1 MARHEGSSSHH
12 RTTTSGRVRRSVPW
26 LTVIAM
32 AAAVLVAPAPTYAA
46 ADEYGNRVSDLDFGT
61 VAAGSSWR
69 ETTTVVAGTDWEYAG
84 AKVSRADTA
93 FAVVGAATCTE
104 AGGFFPNQFCDV
116 TVEYTAP
123 ATPDGTSRSSAETL
137 EVTFKQQDDSDTTVS
152 VTGTL
157 TGVSVFEAPC
167 TTCTA
172 VASAFY
178 EPYYYDKR
186 NDPSSPATPFGIKHD
201 VRDQS
206 VNFLSAAPSSITMP
220 TTFEA
225 ADRYLDRSGP
235 TEAGTPA
242 PATAW
247 NQAYVPTNNMEAG
260 NYQNLWQVVVMPRQT
275 LYPGDTITV
284 RAPQPFDPHAP
295 IPGHYT
301 GSGTRFPQPAVTVPS
316 TVAGTGA
323 PLVVHP
329 YAIVP
334 GFRGCGEFTSAGA
347 TRAVAVAAKDSAT
360 GQCDYW
366 YERKSFS
373 DPDPKYPGHAPTG
386 PFTGHTA
393 PDVEVGN
400 NGRVVTVT
408 VPRLGTLAAGHP
420 FTLMVAGVT
429 APPAGE
435 YQDPSAFNVST
446 SKDPVPAANG
456 HGVDRLFGFPGD
468 ATVLDVS
475 HSGLH
480 ADIIKPAS
488 WQLGYGSLQNVY
500 TQNSTLTLSARSTA
514 VGVEPGDGVEAT
526 LRLRDALH
534 NPIVGMEAT
543 ILDASTLTAAPDT
556 NAQVS
561 TGGSGGETPTDTFPV
576 TDAAGEVK
584 AKVRDSVVETV
595 QLVALSEPDDVTRP
609 TPSDRSR
616 LIPCNPTNSACHP
629 PEVEFVA
636 GNPTPPPVST
646 IVVDHPDRPADGLT
660 AAKVTVTLKDKYGN
674 PDLGH
679 RVSLTPAGES
689 MQATVKPDPGSYCL
703 PDNPAKGACTGT
715 TGDSAGTAV
724 FQVTANRPGTVRLG
738 VTDLDTLT
746 IFPTET
752 DAQVARIVFHGIST
766 ASSTVTAADSQTPIG
781 SCTDVTV
788 VVVDGETPGVGMQG
802 RLVELTSDSETA
814 TISAGDLCPPE
825 TASARNATSAGPVE
839 ADNGKVTF
847 KVSDTVPEDV
857 TFTANVVTDGVTLA
871 QQARVRFNLA
881 SSLVASPS
889 VAVADGTQ
897 PTTLTVTLRS
907 TDGSLVPGQC
917 VGVAADVT
925 HAGNT
930 ITPVSPVDVTCPA
943 GEPVKT
949 DANGQ
954 ARFGAT
960 RTSPGDVGYHA
971 IAPPTYDVS
980 HARATVRFLALPTGS
995 STLTSDATELQA
1007 DGVAAAQVV
1016 FTARD
1021 AAGDAIKGLR
1031 VRLDQGAGD
1040 HATIRAVGGVSGATD
1055 AVTDDSGV
1063 ARFRVT
1069 NHNIED
1075 VSLTAQYLATAWT
1088 DVPEVALDISF
1099 IQPINE
1105 AYNSRLEALQE
1116 SAQAGGSTLTVEVT
1130 LLDRDF
1136 NPLPRH
1142 AVALRSDAS
1151 SVSFRPITEFGIT
1164 DPDGVAQFAV
1174 SSTRPHNDVVIHAI
1188 DLETGVIL
1196 DESVTVDFTQPPPT
1210 DAAASTIVAAPDV
1223 LPAGG
1228 ATSEVTVTVLDEAG
1242 DPQDGHRVSLRTGST
1257 HTIVT
1262 GGDPTDQFGT
1272 TTFLVSGTVA
1282 ETVRLTALDLTDSV
1296 TLADHP
1302 TITFT
1307 TAPTQANQSTV
1318 QVSPASLP
1326 AGGPTSTVTVT
1337 LKTASG
1343 AALSGHTI
1351 GLETGSTTTTV
1362 QALTAGGV
1370 TDSAGVVK
1378 FTVADSAVESVVIRA
1393 TDMTNGILL
1402 EDKPTITFHAT
1413 EANQSTVVASPTNQV
1428 IRSDSTI
1435 TVRLLDAD
1443 GAPLA
1448 GHTVGL
1454 AMSSTIAHLDAATKV
1469 TGPTGVATF
1478 TLTGD
1483 TPGEVVLTATDQTSG
1498 VVLDQTATV
1507 TFFKKGRVR

>member
-1 MARHEGSSSHH
+1 MARHEGSSSHR
-12 RTTTSGRVRRSVPW
+12 RTTTSRGRGRRSVPW

-32 AAAVLVAPAPTYAA
+32 AAAVLVAPSASHAA
-46 ADEYGNRVSDLDFGT
+46 AEPPHQVPGVDFD
-61 VAAGSSWR
+61 S
-69 ETTTVVAGTDWEYAG
+69 VVAGTSWQKTVRVVAADGWQ
-84 AKVSRADTA
+84 VRAADVKATGVG
-93 FAVVGAATCTE
+93 FAVVGTPDCT
-104 AGGFFPNQFCDV
+104 GPDSLSRHQQCDV
-116 TVEYTAP
+116 TVEFDAPTTA
-123 ATPDGTSRSSAETL
+123 GTSDGIL
-137 EVTFKQQDDSDTTVS
+137 EAGFVDQANNRVTTVTS
-152 VTGTL
+152 ALTGT
-157 TGVSVFEAPC
+157 SVLEAPC
-167 TTCTA
+167 TTCT
-172 VASAFY
+172 VTSSVFYQPHFFNRKIEPEASSTDLFG
-178 EPYYYDKR
+178 EPMH
-186 NDPSSPATPFGIKHD
+186 AGIKLQVWRQSLGSGPFS
-201 VRDQS
+201 VRPQ
-206 VNFLSAAPSSITMP
+206 SSIHVP
-220 TTFEA
+220 KAFED
-225 ADRYLDRSGP
+225 ADRYLDLGGP
-235 TEAGTPA
+235 VETNQPSNYVLVQPWGQSDVPRDRPEAGS
-242 PATAW
+242 
-247 NQAYVPTNNMEAG
+247 YR
-260 NYQNLWQVVVMPRQT
+260 NLWQVAIKPLHT
-275 LYPGDTITV
+275 LYPGDTITIS
-284 RAPQPFDPHAP
+284 APKPFTSHPVEQT
-295 IPGHYT
+295 GYL
-301 GSGTRFPQPAVTVPS
+301 GSGTRFPESSMTIPDAVTEES
-316 TVAGTGA
+316 GD
-323 PLVVHP
+323 LVVRP

-334 GFRGCGEFTSAGA
+334 NFRGCGFINPEADDAGGRLGDCRYKGPEYDFISGTETPDKPHGKFTGASA
-347 TRAVAVAAKDSAT
+347 TNVAVHDGGRRVTITVPLLDTDPVAAANGQPSALEA
-360 GQCDYW
+360 G
-366 YERKSFS
+366 K
-373 DPDPKYPGHAPTG
+373 
-386 PFTGHTA
+386 PFT
-393 PDVEVGN
+393 V
-400 NGRVVTVT
+400 
-408 VPRLGTLAAGHP
+408 
-420 FTLMVAGVT
+420 MIAGVV
-429 APPAGE
+429 APPAGT
-435 YQDPSAFNVST
+435 YLDGSAFTVST
-446 SKDPVPAANG
+446 SKDTTPTPNG
-456 HGVDRLFGFPGD
+456 HGVNSLFDFPGD
-468 ATVLDVS
+468 AVALD
-475 HSGLH
+475 
-480 ADIIKPAS
+480 DPTNFF
-488 WQLGYGSLQNVY
+488 LGFGSLTDVDPRK
-500 TQNSTLTLSARSTA
+500 SLLTVSATSA
-514 VGVEPGDGVEAT
+514 SVGSEVVDGVDAS
-526 LRLRDALH
+526 LRLVDELH
-534 NPIVGMEAT
+534 NPIVGKRAA
-543 ILDASTLTAAPDT
+543 IVDAASLTSDAESNVQITPQEPTTD
-556 NAQVS
+556 
-561 TGGSGGETPTDTFPV
+561 GEFPV
-576 TDAAGEVK
+576 SDQNGEVRAKARDTTVEDVRLAAVVSPNIGDAA
-584 AKVRDSVVETV
+584 VVVPCRPGPVAET
-595 QLVALSEPDDVTRP
+595 
-609 TPSDRSR
+609 
-616 LIPCNPTNSACHP
+616 TNSCRLP
-629 PEVEFVA
+629 TVRFVA
-636 GNPTPPPVST
+636 GNPAPPPMST
-646 IVVDHPDRPADGLT
+646 ITVDHTDRPADGLT

-802 RLVELTSDSETA
+802 RLVELMSDSETA

-943 GEPVKT
+943 TEPVKT

-954 ARFGAT
+954 AGFKAT

-971 IAPPTYDVS
+971 TAPGAYDVS

-1007 DGVAAAQVV
+1007 DGVAAAHVV

-1021 AAGDAIKGLR
+1021 AAGGAIKGLR
-1031 VRLDQGAGD
+1031 VRLDQGADD

-1055 AVTDDSGV
+1055 AVTDESGV

-1242 DPQDGHRVSLRTGST
+1242 DPQDGHRISLRTGST

-1318 QVSPASLP
+1318 QVSPASVP
-1326 AGGPTSTVTVT
+1326 AGGPKSTVTVT
-1337 LKTASG
+1337 LKNASG

-1351 GLETGSTTTTV
+1351 GLETGSATTTV

-1370 TDSAGVVK
+1370 TDSAGIVK

-1393 TDMTNGILL
+1393 TDLTNGILL

-1483 TPGEVVLTATDQTSG
+1483 TPGEVILTATDQTSG